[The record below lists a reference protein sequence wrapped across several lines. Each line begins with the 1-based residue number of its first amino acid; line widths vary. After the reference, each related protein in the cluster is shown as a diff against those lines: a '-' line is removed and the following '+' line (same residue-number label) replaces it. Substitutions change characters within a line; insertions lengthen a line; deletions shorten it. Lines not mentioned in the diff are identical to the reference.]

1 MNENLIKENEISFSD
16 ILLSVSRQ
24 IKIILLFPFILV
36 LVTFVYL
43 FFFAEDRYES
53 YSKII
58 SSSGASRGGS
68 AEGLAAQFG
77 INLPYSQK
85 DGKWLYKE
93 IIKSKIIAKSLLKKK
108 FETLE
113 FGVKKPLIDILTY
126 ELRGKKIPNEEL
138 EIIAANTLINM
149 IGVSENIKTSVFTIS
164 ITSKEAKLSAL
175 INRALIEELDKHQQ
189 NYNKG
194 KTSKALKFIKERI
207 LEVQLD
213 LQNSEESLKIFLDR
227 NRRIEN
233 SPALQLEQQRL
244 LREVNVLTSVFTTL
258 KQQQET
264 TKIEYLKES
273 NYIVKI
279 DDPETPL
286 TPSYPKKSKVLF
298 MSLLIGLLIGSLIA
312 YLNETYDNIKGKE
325 RKKINKAINILK
337 NIIPYS
343 ILRLIKN

>member
-1 MNENLIKENEISFSD
+1 MNENLIKENEISLSD
-16 ILLSVSRQ
+16 ILLSVSKQ

-43 FFFAEDRYES
+43 SFFAENKYES

-68 AEGLAAQFG
+68 AAGLAAQFG
-77 INLPYSQK
+77 INLPSSQK
-85 DGKWLYKE
+85 EGKWLYQE

-108 FETLE
+108 FETVE

-126 ELRGKKIPNEEL
+126 ELREKKIPNEVL

-175 INRALIEELDKHQQ
+175 INGALIDELDNHQQ

-286 TPSYPKKSKVLF
+286 TPSYPKKSKTLF

-312 YLNETYDNIKGKE
+312 FLNETYYNIKGKE